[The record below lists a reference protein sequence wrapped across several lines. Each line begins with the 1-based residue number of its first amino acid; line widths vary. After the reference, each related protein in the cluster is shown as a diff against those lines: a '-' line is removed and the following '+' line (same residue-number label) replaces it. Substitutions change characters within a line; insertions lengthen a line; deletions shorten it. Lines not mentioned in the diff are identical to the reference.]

1 MTTVDRGAAGRGK
14 HDIMMSVH
22 VAQANYRN
30 IRSPEFSSAL
40 PNAKGS
46 GVPEP
51 LALSFDAIS
60 QVRLAREITLVALVT
75 KQPRNQPPARIGL
88 PNWRARGKE
97 NDKNARL
104 LPRDP
109 WAC

>member
-1 MTTVDRGAAGRGK
+1 
-14 HDIMMSVH
+14 MMSVH

-30 IRSPEFSSAL
+30 IRSPEFSSEL

-46 GVPEP
+46 GVLEQ
-51 LALSFDAIS
+51 LGLSFDAIS
-60 QVRLAREITLVALVT
+60 QVRLAAREITLVALVT
-75 KQPRNQPPARIGL
+75 KQPRNQPLARIGL
-88 PNWRARGKE
+88 PNWCARGKG
-97 NDKNARL
+97 NDKNASL